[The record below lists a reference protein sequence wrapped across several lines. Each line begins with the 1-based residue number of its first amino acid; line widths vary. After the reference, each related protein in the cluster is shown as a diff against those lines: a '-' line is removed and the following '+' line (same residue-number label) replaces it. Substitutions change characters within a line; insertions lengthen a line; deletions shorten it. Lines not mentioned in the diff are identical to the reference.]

1 MPYVDRHGTV
11 RQGDRPSSRPM
22 LTETQRTL
30 AVLVAVLVLPSLALR
45 SWRQMRA
52 EEGVDLSRLSIS
64 TTPFDTPS
72 IDKLDN
78 TVRIEYCAS

>member
-1 MPYVDRHGTV
+1 
-11 RQGDRPSSRPM
+11 M